1 MATTAVPPPP
11 PADAA
16 APKSPSGWGDRVFHA
31 LSTSAAI
38 SILVCAA
45 VLVFVLLVQ
54 AWPTLIKLGRYQLLT
69 SDEWN
74 PGAEPPIF
82 GSLAFVYGTLTSS
95 AIAMLIAVPVGV
107 GSAAFLSE
115 IAHGWLRKAG
125 SFLVELLAAV
135 PSVVYGFWGIHFLR
149 PVIQFVFD
157 RMGGPNTAGAGIL
170 AAGILLSIMIV
181 PYITAITYD
190 VCRSV
195 PRTQR
200 EGALALGATRWQMI
214 RSAVLPFA
222 RPGILA
228 ACFLALGRALG
239 ETMAVTMV
247 IGNRTEI
254 DFSIFAVG
262 DSMASVIANRLNEAD
277 TPQVRS
283 ALVAMGFLLLV
294 ITSLLNILGRLL
306 IRRSDPAKR
315 SRPVPATP
323 TIANGAA
330 GPDTVPPEVKAA
342 RHEPLKAVAP
352 KRDQIVDRVM
362 TWALGACLFGSLIPL
377 FLILGY
383 ITQRGAASINW
394 AFFTQTPRPLSTGS
408 VGGLKHAIVGS
419 AILVALAVVMAVPV
433 GILTAVF
440 LAESRARRL
449 AGLVRFVTEILGG
462 VPSIVLGIFSYSVF
476 VVPLVGGVKPL
487 GFSAW
492 AGAFALAVMMIPV
505 VVRSAEEAIRM
516 VPQSLRHASYAL
528 GASFSQT
535 VRRVTVPAALP
546 AILTG
551 VILAASRIAG
561 ETAPLLLTAYGSNS
575 MPTSLGEQ
583 TPFLPGYIYNYST
596 KPELEYQQQA
606 WAAALVLLGCVMMLN
621 VGIRLLSGKRLISA
635 SHAD

>member
-1 MATTAVPPPP
+1 MASVLAPQPPPVE
-11 PADAA
+11 PAPAKA
-16 APKSPSGWGDRVFHA
+16 PSGWGDRIFHA
-31 LSTSAAI
+31 LCTAAAT
-38 SILVCAA
+38 SILICAA
-45 VLVFVLLVQ
+45 ALVIILIVQ
-54 AWPTLIKLGRYQLLT
+54 SWPTLSHLVSYKVLT
-69 SDEWN
+69 SDVWK
-74 PGAEPPIF
+74 PGAQPPIF
-82 GSLAFVYGTLTSS
+82 GSLAFIYGTITSS

-115 IAHGWLRKAG
+115 IANPWVRKTG

-149 PVIQFVFD
+149 PIIQFFFD
-157 RMGGPNTAGAGIL
+157 HMGGPNTAGAGIL

-181 PYITAITYD
+181 PYITAISFD

-200 EGALALGATRWQMI
+200 EGALALGATRWQTI
-214 RSAVLPFA
+214 RTAVLPFA
-222 RPGILA
+222 RPGIIA

-254 DFSIFAVG
+254 NFSIFAVG
-262 DSMASVIANRLNEAD
+262 DSIASVIANRLNEAD

-283 ALVAMGFLLLV
+283 ALVALGFILLI
-294 ITSLLNILGRLL
+294 ITSGLNILGRLM
-306 IRRSDPAKR
+306 IRRLEPGKR
-315 SRPVPATP
+315 SHRAASAPAP
-323 TIANGAA
+323 GTIAAEA
-330 GPDTVPPEVKAA
+330 GPASAGQT
-342 RHEPLKAVAP
+342 RHEPLKAISP
-352 KRDQIVDRVM
+352 RRDQIVNRVM
-362 TWALGACLFGSLIPL
+362 TVLLGACLFGSLIPL

-383 ITQRGAASINW
+383 ITERGVTALNW
-394 AFFTQTPRPLSTGS
+394 AFFTQTPKPLLSTGS

-433 GILTAVF
+433 GILAAVF
-440 LAESRARRL
+440 LSESRSRRL
-449 AGLVRFVTEILGG
+449 APAVRFVAEILGG

-476 VVPLVGGVKPL
+476 VVPMIPGVKPL

-492 AGAFALAVMMIPV
+492 AGAFALAVMMLPV

-535 VRRVTVPAALP
+535 VWRVTIPSAMP

-551 VILAASRIAG
+551 IILATSRIAG

-575 MPTSLGEQ
+575 MPTSLGQQ
-583 TPFLPGYIYNYST
+583 TPFLPGYVYSYAT
-596 KPELEYQQQA
+596 KPELQYQQQA
-606 WAAALVLLGCVMMLN
+606 WSAALVLLAFVMLLN
-621 VGIRLLSGKRLISA
+621 VGIRLLAGKRVISA
-635 SHAD
+635 SQAG

>member
-1 MATTAVPPPP
+1 MATAAVPQPP
-11 PADAA
+11 PAES
-16 APKSPSGWGDRVFHA
+16 APAKAPTGWGDRLFHCLCTA
-31 LSTSAAI
+31 SAI

-45 VLVFVLLVQ
+45 ALVIILTYQ
-54 AWPTLIKLGRYQLLT
+54 AWPTLSHLASYKLLT
-69 SDEWN
+69 SDVWK
-74 PGAEPPIF
+74 PGAQPPVY
-82 GSLAFVYGTLTSS
+82 GSLAFIYGTLTSS

-115 IAHGWLRKAG
+115 IANPWVRKTG

-149 PVIQFVFD
+149 PIIQFFFD
-157 RMGGPNTAGAGIL
+157 HMGGPNTAGAGIL
-170 AAGILLSIMIV
+170 AAGILLSIMII
-181 PYITAITYD
+181 PYITAISFD

-214 RSAVLPFA
+214 RSAVIPYA
-222 RPGILA
+222 RPGIIA

-254 DFSIFAVG
+254 NFSIFAVG
-262 DSMASVIANRLNEAD
+262 DSIASVIANRLNEAD

-283 ALVAMGFLLLV
+283 ALVALGFILLI
-294 ITSLLNILGRLL
+294 ITSALNILGRLMINRL
-306 IRRSDPAKR
+306 EPGKR
-315 SRPVPATP
+315 SHQPSAAPPTSAAVAEAAPVPFT
-323 TIANGAA
+323 T
-330 GPDTVPPEVKAA
+330 
-342 RHEPLKAVAP
+342 RHEPLKAVSP
-352 KRDQIVDRVM
+352 VRDQIINRAM
-362 TWALGACLFGSLIPL
+362 TFVLGACLFGSLIPL

-383 ITQRGAASINW
+383 ITERGVTALNW
-394 AFFTQTPRPLSTGS
+394 AFFTQTPKPLLSTGT
-408 VGGLKHAIVGS
+408 VGGLKHAILGS
-419 AILVALAVVMAVPV
+419 AILVALAVAMAVPV
-433 GILTAVF
+433 GILASVF
-440 LAESRARRL
+440 LAESRSRRL
-449 AGLVRFVTEILGG
+449 ASSVRFVTEILGG

-476 VVPLVGGVKPL
+476 VVPMIPGVKPL

-535 VRRVTVPAALP
+535 VLRVTIPSALP

-551 VILAASRIAG
+551 VILATSRIAG

-575 MPTSLGEQ
+575 MPTSLNQQ
-583 TPFLPGYIYNYST
+583 TPFLPGYVYTYAT
-596 KPELEYQQQA
+596 KPELPYQQQA
-606 WAAALVLLGCVMMLN
+606 WSAALVLLAFVILLN
-621 VGIRLLSGKRLISA
+621 VGIRLLAGKRVISA
-635 SHAD
+635 SQAG